1 MIISSFELLVKPIA
15 PGAFDPKVS
24 RRVVQAYFL
33 QISNI
38 NAANE
43 ADAAFSIQFNAT
55 PELNNDELIAIA
67 DVGEGNIFSDLVA
80 DPVTGKP
87 SQQLTLPSGK
97 TALFI
102 LQPDISKPA
111 PNRASLQ
118 VADLEVRGYV
128 EITLSPYS
136 PNKTVELLVT
146 PQTRGTFLPG
156 DLSIDNPDFDQ
167 QSYPLP
173 TANPGSIIKLTA

>member
-15 PGAFDPKVS
+15 PGPFPASVS
-24 RRVVQAYFL
+24 RRVIQAYFL

-38 NAANE
+38 NAPDV
-43 ADAAFSIQFNAT
+43 ADAALSIQFTST
-55 PELNNDELIAIA
+55 PGLNNDELIAIT
-67 DVGEGNIFSDLVA
+67 DVGDGNIFSDLVA

-87 SQQLTLPSGK
+87 SQQLTLPSGR
-97 TALFI
+97 TALVL
-102 LQPDISKPA
+102 LQPDVSKTA
-111 PNRASLQ
+111 PNRASLE

-128 EITLSPYS
+128 EITLSPFS
-136 PNKTVELLVT
+136 ANKNVELLVT
-146 PQTRGTFLPG
+146 PQTRGTFVPS
-156 DLSIDNPDFDQ
+156 DLAAPNPDFDQ